1 MRYASNTPFTTF
13 SILRPFAESAYS
25 GVRLFHPCLDC
36 RMDDEIGT
44 SALEFLSEASLQQL
58 GFQEQ
63 ILYAERWRNFLD
75 YLRTRGKNPARN
87 LGYSDSNVRPL
98 ARRVHQ
104 VHQYCWEHDIA
115 GLHLRPHH
123 ADEFVEGL
131 NTDRITNTND
141 EPYAEG
147 SKRKFTQALGSYFDF
162 VGVDWEPDIN
172 FTEDVPKNS
181 SDPFR
186 LDERGKLLNASLNY
200 NSPPNYKNV
209 TPEER
214 ARWNAHLA
222 QYLGKPKLEVGPD
235 DWQELQRDWKIPSIV
250 STALDAGWRAEMV
263 GRLQVDWVSADGGR
277 VRIPPGEAVKN
288 NQEWENE
295 LSGQSRQIL
304 TRWLEQREN
313 NPQYDDSDNLWLN
326 RQGNP
331 YNSSSLNNLL
341 RNLMEE
347 AGIEATGRKL
357 TWHSIRHSTGMYIY
371 NSQKSLKMVA
381 EVLRHA
387 SLEAAARYAHPSP
400 ETKRDAIESIQRG
413 DFL

>member
-1 MRYASNTPFTTF
+1 MTASEDTEF
-13 SILRPFAESAYS
+13 S
-25 GVRLFHPCLDC
+25 
-36 RMDDEIGT
+36 T
-44 SALEFLSEASLQQL
+44 NLEFVSDKSVSELSYQQR
-58 GFQEQ
+58 
-63 ILYAERWRNFLD
+63 ILYSERWRSFLQ
-75 YLRTRGKNPARN
+75 YLRTKGKEPARN
-87 LGYSDSNVRPL
+87 VGYSESNIRPI

-104 VHQYCWEHDIA
+104 IHQYCWEKGIA
-115 GLHLRPHH
+115 GIHIRPSH
-123 ADEFVEGL
+123 ADEFVDGL
-131 NTDRITNTND
+131 NTDDITNKNN

-147 SKRKFTQALGSYFDF
+147 SKRKFTQALKSYFDF
-162 VGVDWEPDIN
+162 VGADWEPHIN
-172 FTEDVPKNS
+172 FTEGVRKNS

-200 NSPPNYKNV
+200 KSPPNYKNV

-222 QYLGKPKLEVGPD
+222 QYLGKPKSEVGPD

-263 GRLQVDWVSADGGR
+263 GRLQVDWVSGDGRR
-277 VRIPPGEAVKN
+277 VRIPPGKAVKN

-295 LSGQSRQIL
+295 LSGQSRQII

-313 NPQYDDSDNLWLN
+313 NPQYDDSDHLWLN

-331 YNSSSLNNLL
+331 YNSSSLNDLL

-347 AGIEATGRKL
+347 AGIEANGRKL

-400 ETKRDAIESIQRG
+400 ETKRDAVESIQRG
-413 DFL
+413 DLL